1 MNIQI
6 IKNPTGTL
14 QSVVIPYQEWKKY
27 ELQNLKIKNKLEVL
41 KGLQQAVEEVK
52 EIRKGKRKGKTL
64 KQFLNECR
72 DNNNTEL

>member
-6 IKNPTGTL
+6 IKDPTGNP
-14 QSVVIPYQEWKKY
+14 QSVVIPYKEWEKY
-27 ELQNLKIKNKLEVL
+27 ELQNRKIKNKLEVL

-52 EIRKGKRKGKTL
+52 EIRAGKRKGKTL

-72 DNNNTEL
+72 DNNNA